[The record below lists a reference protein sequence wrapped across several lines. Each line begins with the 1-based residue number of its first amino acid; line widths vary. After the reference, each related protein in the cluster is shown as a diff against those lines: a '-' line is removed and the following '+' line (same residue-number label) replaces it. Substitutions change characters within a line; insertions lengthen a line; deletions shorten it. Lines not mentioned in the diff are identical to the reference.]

1 MMIHLSVLRKSK
13 MMNML
18 ESIEY
23 TWRGDHPIH
32 TSIIGS
38 IPSNSQ
44 VMVSIPDLIPDNY
57 ATETLAELT
66 CR

>member
-1 MMIHLSVLRKSK
+1 

-18 ESIEY
+18 ESIEH

-38 IPSNSQ
+38 TPCNSQ

-57 ATETLAELT
+57 AIETLAELT

>member
-1 MMIHLSVLRKSK
+1 MMIHLSVLTKLK
-13 MMNML
+13 MNML
-18 ESIEY
+18 KSIEY

-38 IPSNSQ
+38 TPSNSQ
-44 VMVSIPDLIPDNY
+44 VLVSIPDLIPDYY

-66 CR
+66 YR